1 MKEDKLKVLCSHTI
15 TRDKLSRQGLLPQK
29 FMCTHISFFV
39 CVYNAMYNV
48 HILERYKADRVS
60 VAQPS

>member
-39 CVYNAMYNV
+39 CVYNV